1 MLLCWLRTQH
11 HPAHSA
17 QVAPA
22 HSDTLLRHVQARHAV
37 TSPVG
42 ERSRAWGIIVPTLHS
57 EKSLI
62 RAALDKS
69 GLVAAAGQVRA
80 LHDAALRMGAQE
92 RGGEHRGASC
102 LVGVHASCRPAK
114 VSLMSIACH
123 ITLQAAHLLVLCLQG
138 CVGLCNLGN
147 TCFANSIL
155 QVRRCSQA

>member
-1 MLLCWLRTQH
+1 MGVFSSLLAQHPCGLLPPLLYALMLLCCLSGFNRTQH

-37 TSPVG
+37 TSPIG

-102 LVGVHASCRPAK
+102 FVGVHAGMRLAARPR
-114 VSLMSIACH
+114 
-123 ITLQAAHLLVLCLQG
+123 CL
-138 CVGLCNLGN
+138 
-147 TCFANSIL
+147 S
-155 QVRRCSQA
+155 